1 MAASFIAHEDF
12 ERAKNRAF
20 WRKVGSWITGD
31 SNELLP
37 FDEVRRRLPFEG
49 QRYIGLKVVPLEKIV
64 GSVGRYK
71 DFDRAFLPRGDSMR
85 HRWESIDKALQ
96 AGVALPPVELYKV
109 GDVYFVKDGNH
120 RVSVARTQDW
130 PSIDAYVTEV
140 DVPVEITPETDIDE
154 LLRKQEYAVFLHQ
167 TEINKMRPD
176 VDIELTEPGQY
187 QKLLDH
193 IAVHRWYL
201 GEERDEDVS
210 YSEAVVSW
218 VDNVYLPLVEIIKEQ
233 EILDEFPDRTVADL
247 YLWVSEHRAELAEWL
262 GWTVDAK
269 SVASELAEQYGRS
282 RRGVLGWGQRLLNA
296 VTPEEL
302 ETGAPPGAWREERAT
317 REGDRLFVDI
327 LVAISGEPAGW
338 AALNQALDVAR
349 RENGYLHGLYV
360 VPNEDA
366 RADEKSRAIR
376 EEFNRRCS
384 DAGVPGECIV
394 DVGDVVP
401 SIWEY
406 GRWAD
411 LVVASLL
418 HPPEP
423 RALSK
428 WGAGF
433 RSLLYRASSPV
444 LAVPEIG
451 ARALNRVLLAYDGSP
466 KADEALFIAGHLA
479 GFWDIPLIVL
489 SVVASD
495 SNQSKRALDQA
506 MSYLERHDV
515 AATPVTERCDSVGAG
530 ILLTAEA
537 HDVDLI
543 IMGSYGFSP
552 LLEVVLGSA
561 VDLVLHDARRPVLIC
576 R

>member
-1 MAASFIAHEDF
+1 MATSFVAHQDF

-20 WRKVGSWITGD
+20 WRKVASWITGE

-37 FDEVRRRLPFEG
+37 FNEVRRLPFEG
-49 QRYIGLKVVPLEKIV
+49 QRYVGLRSVPLEKIV

-71 DFDRAFLPRGDSMR
+71 DFDRAFLPRTESTR
-85 HRWESIDKALQ
+85 YRWENIDKAME

-120 RVSVARTQDW
+120 RVSVALTREW

-140 DVPVEITPETDIDE
+140 DVPVAITPDTEIDV
-154 LLRKQEYAVFLHQ
+154 LLRKQEQAAFLHQ
-167 TEINKMRPD
+167 TEIHRVRPD
-176 VDIELTEPGQY
+176 VEIDLTEPGQY
-187 QKLLDH
+187 PKLLEH
-193 IAVHRWYL
+193 IAVHRWHL
-201 GEERDEDVS
+201 GEEHNAEVS
-210 YSEAVVSW
+210 YREAVASW
-218 VDNVYLPLVEIIKEQ
+218 VDNVYLPLVEIIREQ
-233 EILDEFPDRTVADL
+233 GVLDEFPDRTAADL
-247 YLWVSEHRAELAEWL
+247 YLWVSEHRAELAERL
-262 GWTVDAK
+262 GWAVDAK

-282 RRGVLGWGQRLLNA
+282 QRGVLGWGQRLLKA

-302 ETGAPPGAWREERAT
+302 ETGSRPGAWREERT
-317 REGDRLFVDI
+317 EREGDRLFVDI
-327 LVAISGEPAGW
+327 LVAISGEPGGW
-338 AALNQALDVAR
+338 VALNQALDVAR
-349 RENGYLHGLYV
+349 REGGYLHGLYV
-360 VPNEDA
+360 VPDEDVREA
-366 RADEKSRAIR
+366 EETQAIR
-376 EEFNRRCS
+376 DEFNRRCR
-384 DAGVPGECIV
+384 DAGVPGECII
-394 DVGDVVP
+394 DVGEVVP

-423 RALSK
+423 HPLAK

-433 RSLLYRASSPV
+433 RNLLYRASSPV

-451 ARALNRVLLAYDGSP
+451 AQTLDRALLAYDGSP
-466 KADEALFIAGHLA
+466 KADEALFTVAHLA
-479 GFWDIPLIVL
+479 HRWDLSLIVL
-489 SVVASD
+489 SVTESGGEHSAE
-495 SNQSKRALDQA
+495 ALDHA
-506 MSYLERHDV
+506 MAYLSQYEIEAIRV
-515 AATPVTERCDSVGAG
+515 EESCESVGGG

-537 HDVDLI
+537 YDAGLI

-561 VDLVLHDARRPVLIC
+561 VDRVLHDARRPVLIC